1 MFVFSA
7 IYVLGLFRYSRNSNY
22 LDYLFSLNYWSSNT
36 FLILSFIFFFVRFQ
50 SKLSYLF
57 FFKVFIISKLTQT
70 FIVKKK
76 LVDALLIG
84 TLVIHPI
91 LFYFSLIMLC
101 LRVIYS
107 RQFYFLGSRPVCYS
121 NLVLILSITLLLGGF
136 WGFQSTIWGYFWVND
151 TVEWLLLLAI
161 FYSLWYLHKTGCF
174 LKVWNVVWF
183 FFFFVNLILIVRL
196 NLIPTRHNFI
206 QASSVCLIV
215 LLVYT
220 LLLSLTI
227 QGQWKN
233 TRFSY
238 SLTFTLTL
246 VTLYINLLILKSFCW
261 MYTLFFLFNS
271 GPKTFFRKFY
281 MHLVL
286 FTFFGLW
293 NIYFTYFY
301 ILYAQ
306 ISEVY
311 TNILYQYE
319 HFTLHSK
326 QFTAYSYL
334 KDLEGVDF
342 ITLSDTLRVFRF
354 TFETTCFVLL
364 SSPSLMI
371 LPLFFFFFCKN
382 GWI

>member
-1 MFVFSA
+1 MPVVFVFSA
-7 IYVLGLFRYSRNSNY
+7 IYVLGLYRYSRNSNY

-36 FLILSFIFFFVRFQ
+36 FLILSFIFFFIRFQ
-50 SKLSYLF
+50 SRLSYLF
-57 FFKVFIISKLTQT
+57 FFKVFIVSKLTQT
-70 FIVKKK
+70 FIIKKK

-91 LFYFSLIMLC
+91 LFYVSLIMLC

-107 RQFYFLGSRPVCYS
+107 RQFYFLGSRPVRYS
-121 NLVLILSITLLLGGF
+121 NLALILSITLLLGGF

-161 FYSLWYLHKTGCF
+161 FYSVWYLHKMGCF
-174 LKVWNVVWF
+174 LKVWNLAWF
-183 FFFFVNLILIVRL
+183 FFFIVNLILIVRL

-215 LLVYT
+215 FLVYT
-220 LLLSLTI
+220 LLLSFI
-227 QGQWKN
+227 AQGHWKN
-233 TRFSY
+233 TYLSY
-238 SLTFTLTL
+238 SLIFTCVF
-246 VTLYINLLILKSFCW
+246 VTLYFNLLFLKSFCW
-261 MYTLFFLFNS
+261 IYTLFFLFNS
-271 GPKTFFRKFY
+271 GPKTFLKKLY
-281 MHLVL
+281 MHFVL
-286 FTFFGLW
+286 FIFFALW

-306 ISEVY
+306 ISELY
-311 TNILYQYE
+311 TNVLYQYE
-319 HFTLHSK
+319 HFTLHYK
-326 QFTAYSYL
+326 QFIVYSHL

-364 SSPSLMI
+364 SNPALMV
-371 LPLFFFFFCKN
+371 LPLFYFLFL
-382 GWI
+382 